1 MGGLIWPNM
10 TLKACTYFSS
20 KLFLYTE
27 DILLVLVLDFSPPPQ
42 GGEKNSAQGREFK
55 VCIEREG
62 KEDGKDEKER
72 KRGKKE
78 KNEKKKKRKKRKKEV
93 KSN

>member
-20 KLFLYTE
+20 KLFTYSG
-27 DILLVLVLDFSPPPQ
+27 DILLVLVLVLDFSPPPQ

-62 KEDGKDEKER
+62 KKGR
-72 KRGKKE
+72 KR
-78 KNEKKKKRKKRKKEV
+78 
-93 KSN
+93 